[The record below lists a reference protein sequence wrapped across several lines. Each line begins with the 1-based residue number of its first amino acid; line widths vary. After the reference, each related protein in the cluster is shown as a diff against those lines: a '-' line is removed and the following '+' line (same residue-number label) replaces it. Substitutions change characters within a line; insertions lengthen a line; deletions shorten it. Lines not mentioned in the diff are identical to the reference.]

1 MTQAFKLARAE
12 AREKV
17 DAMIVQLLAAAP
29 TCISGDKKQVSIG
42 SLLSPRQR
50 CASCGTEFGL
60 WERRATC
67 FMCQKEHCAKCASLL
82 SYAQIAGDPKLH
94 LLLTL
99 RRREIERERLKA
111 QLPAGATVPPQP
123 QQPQQPEEFLACT
136 KCAIVVTRQEKAR
149 MYREVFAWGRR
160 DNRLRIIYEE
170 GVVWSRREMEKL
182 FPRYARL
189 VDAISR
195 EGSGKV
201 FDPFS
206 NPKTVGFSVDH
217 SANDIDADFIHNYE
231 AALTVQANLEKVTKL
246 FERAVKEISLIRP
259 PTEAER
265 RVNEVIKSACV
276 LFSQDLIA
284 PFRVMKKRVIHLQMN
299 KAAQLYLLM
308 YQLVWEDKQH
318 QKFWTQFGESLLNGL
333 SMMKTEL
340 HDVVS
345 KAGED
350 WDKYRTKVED
360 FLVDWER
367 HNTALLRVSAADQT
381 EGTVLR
387 KNVMIVKK
395 AMKQIDTS
403 VGASKLPQTKRAL
416 TLLLSLLER
425 TYDQYTR

>member
-1 MTQAFKLARAE
+1 
-12 AREKV
+12 
-17 DAMIVQLLAAAP
+17 
-29 TCISGDKKQVSIG
+29 
-42 SLLSPRQR
+42 
-50 CASCGTEFGL
+50 
-60 WERRATC
+60 
-67 FMCQKEHCAKCASLL
+67 MCQKEHCAKCASLL

-123 QQPQQPEEFLACT
+123 QQPQQPEDFLACT

-231 AALTVQANLEKVTKL
+231 VRSPSLTTNLMCACRRCLSDCFTNLQAALTVQANLEKATTL
-246 FERAVKEISLIRP
+246 FERAVKEISLVRP

-265 RVNEVIKSACV
+265 CG
-276 LFSQDLIA
+276 LFS
-284 PFRVMKKRVIHLQMN
+284 PCS
-299 KAAQLYLLM
+299 
-308 YQLVWEDKQH
+308 E
-318 QKFWTQFGESLLNGL
+318 
-333 SMMKTEL
+333 
-340 HDVVS
+340 
-345 KAGED
+345 
-350 WDKYRTKVED
+350 
-360 FLVDWER
+360 
-367 HNTALLRVSAADQT
+367 
-381 EGTVLR
+381 
-387 KNVMIVKK
+387 
-395 AMKQIDTS
+395 
-403 VGASKLPQTKRAL
+403 
-416 TLLLSLLER
+416 
-425 TYDQYTR
+425 